1 MKEKSKVKKQHYV
14 PRLYLKNFSI
24 NERIFSFDKTQ
35 NKTIA
40 TNIKDIATKNYFYDD
55 QKLDK
60 VTGEQTYEKALS
72 EMEGIFDRY
81 LKIFIQN
88 LNSGYSGLSNI
99 DLKSTISEFIVI
111 QLFRT
116 PSSNK
121 SFEYLT
127 EILNKE
133 IHNWVGKDSKIKS
146 LIPNIDFLEIFG
158 ESLQNLN
165 ARATLIFEKIWV
177 IWHNET
183 KLKFITSDNPVVGF
197 TEPLKKGYEIYFPI
211 NPEYSISLYDK
222 TKYSDF
228 KELDGNIIKVGE
240 ESVLYYNDLIFKS
253 AERNFYSIN
262 NDFEYLIK
270 S

>member
-1 MKEKSKVKKQHYV
+1 MKEKNKVKKQHYV

-24 NERIFSFDKTQ
+24 NERIFSFDKNQ

-60 VTGEQTYEKALS
+60 VTSEQTYEKALS
-72 EMEGIFDRY
+72 DMEGIFDKY
-81 LKIFIQN
+81 LQIFIQN

-99 DLKSTISEFIVI
+99 DFKSTISEFIAI

-116 PSSNK
+116 PSHNK
-121 SFEYLT
+121 HLEYLT

-133 IHNWVGKDSKIKS
+133 INNWINKDSKIKK
-146 LIPNIDFLEIFG
+146 LIPNIDFLENFG
-158 ESLQNLN
+158 GNLENLN
-165 ARATLIFEKIWV
+165 RSASLIFDKIWV
-177 IWHNET
+177 IWHNNT
-183 KLKFITSDNPVVGF
+183 RLKFITSDNPVVGF
-197 TEPLKKGYEIYFPI
+197 TEPLKEGYEIYFPI

-222 TKYSDF
+222 NKYSEF
-228 KELDGNIIKVGE
+228 QELDGNIIKVGE

-262 NDFEYLIK
+262 DDFDYLIK
-270 S
+270 Y